1 VDAIAK
7 PKLTAAEAE
16 PSKTARLEPDA
27 EDRDSAGRFVRGN
40 RASLFVG
47 QRSLRFWA
55 SVDETRRE
63 RRAALLRDK
72 GVTEAEAP
80 QALLDAIDGLV
91 QAVLLRDSAFA
102 RIVESG
108 GPATLQ
114 GRRRAAFNV
123 WLLAAGRAENH
134 LKLLGLERRSKRVP
148 SPLEYWQQ
156 RQDRQSEEPE

>member
-1 VDAIAK
+1 
-7 PKLTAAEAE
+7 
-16 PSKTARLEPDA
+16 
-27 EDRDSAGRFVRGN
+27 
-40 RASLFVG
+40 
-47 QRSLRFWA
+47 
-55 SVDETRRE
+55 
-63 RRAALLRDK
+63 
-72 GVTEAEAP
+72 VTEAEAP